1 MNIKNTRV
9 LAYLKATGKTEE
21 EFKGRPWEY
30 NIWCTDKWT
39 EFAKE
44 INVSWEQV
52 GRYQNEFDEW
62 LKNNAE

>member
-21 EFKGRPWEY
+21 QFKQKPWEY
-30 NIWCTDKWT
+30 TIWCSNKWR

-44 INVSWEQV
+44 INCSWEQV
-52 GRYQNEFDEW
+52 GKYQAEFDEW
-62 LKNNAE
+62 LKSNS

>member
-9 LAYLKATGKTEE
+9 LAYLKATGKIEK
-21 EFKGRPWEY
+21 EFKDRPWEY
-30 NIWCTDKWT
+30 NIWCTDKWV

-44 INVSWEQV
+44 INVSWEKV